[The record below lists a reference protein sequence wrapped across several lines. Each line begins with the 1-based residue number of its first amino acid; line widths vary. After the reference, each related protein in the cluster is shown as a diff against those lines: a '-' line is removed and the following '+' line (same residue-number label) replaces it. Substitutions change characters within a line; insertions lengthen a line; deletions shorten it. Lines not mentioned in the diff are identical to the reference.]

1 MNKIQSSRRLIQPEI
16 AYGSP
21 VRKRLALETP
31 PMAKVIPF
39 NRGNSASGLA
49 PYLNK
54 ITNAD
59 CTTEMRNLP
68 DACIDLIV
76 TDPPYLVHY
85 RDRTGRKI
93 ANDDNS
99 SWVLPAFSE
108 AYRVL
113 KPDSF
118 CVSFYGWN
126 KIDVFLSAWRT
137 CGFNP
142 VGHFTWT
149 KSYASTIGFTEMRH
163 ECAYLLAKG
172 RPGKPVNPP
181 SDVLPWKYSGNR
193 LHPTQKPVSGLT
205 PLIEAYSRPGDIVL
219 DPFAGSGTTG
229 IAARNCRRQF
239 VLFEMDQNYFD
250 AANERLLT
258 ELN

>member
-1 MNKIQSSRRLIQPEI
+1 MNKIQSSRCLIQPEI

-21 VRKRLALETP
+21 VRKPQAPEIP
-31 PMAKVIPF
+31 PLAKVIPF
-39 NRGNSASGLA
+39 NRGNSAPGLA
-49 PYLNK
+49 SYLNK

-68 DACIDLIV
+68 DGCIDLVV

-85 RDRTGRKI
+85 RDRTGRTI
-93 ANDDNS
+93 ANDDNA
-99 SWVLPAFSE
+99 SWVLPAFSQ
-108 AYRVL
+108 AYRLL

-126 KIDVFLSAWRT
+126 KIDVFLSAWRKS
-137 CGFNP
+137 GFYP

-172 RPGKPVNPP
+172 RPSKPVNPP

-193 LHPTQKPVSGLT
+193 LHPTQKPVSALT
-205 PLIEAYSRPGDIVL
+205 PLIEAYSRSGDIVL

-229 IAARNCRRQF
+229 IAARTCARQF
-239 VLFEMDQNYFD
+239 VLFEMDRNYYE
-250 AANERLLT
+250 AANERLRT
-258 ELN
+258 DRN